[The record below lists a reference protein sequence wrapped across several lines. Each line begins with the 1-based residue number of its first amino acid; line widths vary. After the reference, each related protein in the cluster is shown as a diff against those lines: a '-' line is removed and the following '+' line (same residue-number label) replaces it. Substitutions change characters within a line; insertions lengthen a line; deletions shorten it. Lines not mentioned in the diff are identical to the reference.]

1 MAGLGRI
8 PDAALAALLHRLS
21 IAVAAGVDLRRAW
34 ASEEGRAPAR
44 WRATMARV
52 AARLDAGDGFG
63 ESCAAAGGAIPDVVA
78 GMLAVGDRTGRL
90 AEVLEET
97 SRSITRSLALRRTLR
112 AAVVGP
118 AIRLAVA
125 AVAIV
130 VLIMVAG
137 SARGVDGGP
146 LDLLGLGLRGG
157 RGAAVAAIS
166 VVALV
171 VGVAAVAILG
181 RRSWR
186 RRSWAWTLGRRLPVV
201 GPAAEAGE
209 AAAWCRAASLAAHAG
224 LGIGELVALASRAAP
239 GFACAPGPVEQRLR
253 SGSDLAETLAGVVG
267 LPRVVTEAVAV
278 GEATGTTAEALDR
291 VADHLDEAS
300 ARGFAAAVQTLGF
313 VAWAVVAGLVVTIV
327 VGVVGGYARM
337 IEGLA
342 RPR

>member
-21 IAVAAGVDLRRAW
+21 IAVAAGIDLRRAW
-34 ASEEGRAPAR
+34 AAEAGRAPAR
-44 WRATMARV
+44 WRAPMARV
-52 AARLDAGDGFG
+52 AARLDAGDPLG
-63 ESCAAAGGAIPDVVA
+63 EACAAAADAIPGVVA

-97 SRSITRSLALRRTLR
+97 SRSITRSRGLRRAVM

-118 AIRLAVA
+118 TIRLAVA
-125 AVAIV
+125 VVAIG

-137 SARGVDGGP
+137 SARDLDGGP
-146 LDLLGLGLRGG
+146 LDVLGLGLRGG
-157 RGAAVAAIS
+157 RGAAVAALAVGT
-166 VVALV
+166 VVA
-171 VGVAAVAILG
+171 GGAAVALLA
-181 RRSWR
+181 RRSWLR
-186 RRSWAWTLGRRLPVV
+186 RGWAWRLGRRLPVV
-201 GPAAEAGE
+201 GAAAEAGE
-209 AAAWCRAASLAAHAG
+209 AAVWCRAASLAAHAG
-224 LGIGELVALASRAAP
+224 LGIGEMVALASRAAP
-239 GFACAPGPVEQRLR
+239 GFACEPSPVEQRLR

-291 VADHLDEAS
+291 VADHLAEAS
-300 ARGFAAAVQTLGF
+300 IRGLAAAVQALGF
-313 VAWAVVAGLVVTIV
+313 VAWAAVAGLVVTIV
-327 VGVVGGYARM
+327 VGVAGGYAKM